1 MAEGISLRESGF
13 SINSVADSQRV
24 VDAILDPYPL
34 KIFLP
39 IQISI
44 RFRFCSG
51 GDPDLVKDHVYP
63 DPALIKMEKIV
74 QRFSFNIM
82 KTTVPSVPIYRH
94 NYLQTGIL

>member
-24 VDAILDPYPL
+24 VDAIPDPYPL

-39 IQISI
+39 I

-82 KTTVPSVPIYRH
+82 KTTVPSVPIYRN